1 MKSHRKWQ
9 WHVVSS
15 STKFQMNRLT
25 HYLYTLLAD
34 LMASITWPID
44 IDAEE
49 QAILQRGD
57 DNDGSSIAALQVL
70 ERAQLSYKSAVLR
83 ARSRETDASKRSV
96 LNSIM
101 LHILLPSISKPR
113 HQRTERDIGI
123 IHMCMHLFRN
133 LLAINDPVAT
143 SLSSMDVIA
152 ESRLQSDLVVE
163 LDKTRILD
171 TILMLS
177 NNADSKD
184 FNAWNIIASECVFYI
199 FAGSS
204 PEEIVIKQGNQASQN
219 PSKEA
224 STSGQATVAPKK
236 PQSELARLLAV
247 ESREEIESQRLNGS
261 TRHSRFNTMV
271 NYIDKDGNRKMASGQ
286 AALRKS
292 AQQLASEAEAR
303 SKRKIHRRKGLEERR
318 ARGRRASWTP
328 QASKVLSVWA
338 ERFMKLGYE
347 ILTRSVLEDIRRERP
362 KVGDLDQ
369 ARTRVM
375 QMGCFFLEYF
385 LSRRL
390 ASQRNRRQALDEVD
404 NEAERTETENIKE
417 EWPFSLVAQWLEP
430 WALRMAYVRSGSSFE
445 KKHWLEYVAAIKLW
459 TTLFKLIDA
468 LSKSTLQEDR
478 DVAEGILATHFYD
491 QAAIDSAKSVLSSYT
506 TQSFSCLRAIIALGQ
521 IMPRML
527 ERYSKDKDH
536 MYVKAKQQARKN
548 KSNDKNSIAEE
559 ETEAQNIAKY
569 EQKERKFEFEKFQ
582 SKMCSNHLADACLL
596 YLTRWQEFQDH
607 ASEQVYNVTQILHR
621 LAIKASDLRLFFP
634 YKRRMALKSLQSDYS
649 FWSFVRTDA
658 SQVEGDLHKLIEYI
672 LRKFDKLSE
681 EEQARWGDGMSLP
694 KAIKVF
700 KMPAEIEIKPSRGH
714 LDDVGIA
721 IGLMLE
727 KDKLRA
733 VMWIKS
739 GLEEVIRVKK
749 AIIEQEKDEDDF
761 DGDLDEDRI
770 PNSALS
776 KFTDFGESILLR
788 LLFACLLY

>member
-1 MKSHRKWQ
+1 M
-9 WHVVSS
+9 
-15 STKFQMNRLT
+15 TENAYNF
-25 HYLYTLLAD
+25 LAD
-34 LMASITWPID
+34 LMTSITWPID
-44 IDAEE
+44 IEAEQ
-49 QAILQRGD
+49 QAILRRGD
-57 DNDGSSIAALQVL
+57 DDDGSATAALQVL
-70 ERAQLSYKSAVLR
+70 ERAQISYKSAVLR
-83 ARSRETDASKRSV
+83 ARSRETNGSQRCV
-96 LNSIM
+96 LDLIM
-101 LHILLPSISKPR
+101 LHILLPSLSKPR
-113 HQRTERDIGI
+113 HQRTERDVGI

-133 LLAINDPVAT
+133 LLAISDPVAT

-152 ESRLQSDLVVE
+152 ESRVQSDLVVE
-163 LDKTRILD
+163 LNKTRILD

-184 FNAWNIIASECVFYI
+184 YNAWNIITSECVFYI

-204 PEEIVIKQGNQASQN
+204 PEELVIAKEKEMSRNW
-219 PSKEA
+219 SKEA
-224 STSGQATVAPKK
+224 STSEQNTASSKK
-236 PQSELARLLAV
+236 PQTELARLLAA
-247 ESREEIESQRLNGS
+247 ESREEIESQKLNGS

-271 NYIDKDGNRKMASGQ
+271 NYIDKHGNKKMATGQ

-292 AQQLASEAEAR
+292 AKQLASEAEAR
-303 SKRKIHRRKGLEERR
+303 SKRKIHRRKGLEERG
-318 ARGRRASWTP
+318 ARSRQASWTP
-328 QASKVLSVWA
+328 QASKVLSAWA
-338 ERFMKLGYE
+338 DRFMKLGYE

-369 ARTRVM
+369 ARTRIM

-385 LSRRL
+385 LSRRQ
-390 ASQRNRRQALDEVD
+390 ASQSKQQALGEIDK
-404 NEAERTETENIKE
+404 ERENIATKEDIPE

-445 KKHWLEYVAAIKLW
+445 KKHWLEYVAAINLW

-468 LSKSTLQEDR
+468 LSKSASQEDR

-536 MYVKAKQQARKN
+536 MYVKAKQQVRRNTKT
-548 KSNDKNSIAEE
+548 NDKSSLAEE
-559 ETEAQNIAKY
+559 EIEVQTIAKN
-569 EQKERKFEFEKFQ
+569 QQTERKFEFEKFQ

-596 YLTRWQEFQDH
+596 YLSRWQEFQDH

-621 LAIKASDLRLFFP
+621 LAVKASDLGLFFP
-634 YKRRMALKSLQSDYS
+634 YKRRMILQSLQSDYS

-658 SQVEGDLHKLIEYI
+658 SQVESDLRKLFQYI

-681 EEQARWGDGMSLP
+681 EEQAKWGDGMALP
-694 KAIKVF
+694 KAVKIF

-721 IGLMLE
+721 VGLMLE
-727 KDKLRA
+727 KDKLSA

-739 GLEEVIRVKK
+739 GLEEAIRMKK
-749 AIIEQEKDEDDF
+749 AIVEKENEEGDVIDD
-761 DGDLDEDRI
+761 DDDDVDEDRI

-776 KFTDFGESILLR
+776 KFTDFG
-788 LLFACLLY
+788 